1 MIIRALILVAL
12 ALLGGAV
19 HAAEEDNPPIAI
31 NLSGVNDYAPQQPF
45 IDVFKS
51 ARSWIGHK
59 PGQWGGA
66 THEDL
71 EAAGYL
77 DDNGWPLE
85 IPPELSS
92 IGTVILTDLPEEAVS
107 LAGRYRLTFEGDG
120 IVEVGGRARNV
131 RYGRNEVWFDF
142 APGPGPVEIRIQR
155 TDRKR
160 TGDHVRNIRVVKQ
173 ENIRA
178 YEAGAVFNPLF
189 LDRLQGF
196 EVLRFMDWMRTNNST
211 QSRWQDRPKPEDYTY
226 SRKGVPVE
234 IMVELA
240 NRTGADAWFC
250 MPHLADDDYVRRFAS
265 LVRDRL
271 WHEQRA
277 YVELSNEVWNWQFDQ
292 ARWARQGGIDRWGND
307 KAWMQYYGLRAS
319 RIADIWHEVFGA
331 AAEARL
337 VRVVATQTGWLGLE
351 QDILKAPL
359 WMAEPGATGR
369 EPPHAHFDAYAVT
382 GYFGHNLGREDRVD
396 ILRAWLEESRRAA
409 EAAADEQGLAGAARD
424 DFVEAHRFD
433 VAFALAA
440 AEARDGLASEDPE
453 GTLSDLLT
461 QIFPYHAQVA
471 ARHGL
476 DLVMYE
482 GGTHVV
488 GLGPVVEDK
497 ELTEFFIRFNYS
509 AEMGELYRELIA
521 GWYAAGGAL
530 FNVFADVAKP
540 GKWGSW
546 GALRYLSD
554 ENPRWAAISAF
565 R

>member
-1 MIIRALILVAL
+1 MLLL
-12 ALLGGAV
+12 LFALLGGAV
-19 HAAEEDNPPIAI
+19 HAADGDNPPMAI
-31 NLSGVNDYAPQQPF
+31 NLSGVNDYATQQPF

-77 DDNGWPLE
+77 DENGWPLE

-92 IGTVILTDLPEEAVS
+92 IGTVILTDLPKEAVS
-107 LAGRYRLTFEGDG
+107 LAGRYRLTFDGDG

-142 APGPGPVEIRIQR
+142 APGPGSVDIRIQR

-178 YEAGAVFNPLF
+178 YEAGAMFNPLF

-211 QSRWQDRPKPEDYTY
+211 QSRWQDRPKPDDYTY

-271 WHEQRA
+271 WHEQKA
-277 YVELSNEVWNWQFDQ
+277 WVELSNEVWNWQFDQ

-307 KAWMQYYGLRAS
+307 KAWMQYYGMRAS
-319 RIADIWHEVFGA
+319 EIADIWQEVFGA
-331 AAEARL
+331 ATETRL
-337 VRVVATQTGWLGLE
+337 VRVVASQAGWLGLE
-351 QDILKAPL
+351 RDILEAPL
-359 WMAEPGATGR
+359 WMAEPDAAGR
-369 EPPHAHFDAYAVT
+369 KPPYAHFDAYAVT
-382 GYFGHNLGREDRVD
+382 GYFGYNLGREDRVD
-396 ILRAWLEESRRAA
+396 IVRAWLDESRRAA
-409 EAAADEQGLAGAARD
+409 EAVADEEGLSGAARA

-440 AEARDGLASEDPE
+440 AEARDGLASDDPE

-461 QIFPYHAQVA
+461 RIFPYHAQVA
-471 ARHGL
+471 ERHGL

-488 GLGPVVEDK
+488 GLGAVVEDK
-497 ELTEFFIRFNYS
+497 ELTEFFIGLNYS

-521 GWYAAGGAL
+521 GWYAAGGVL